1 MVVKPLEHQRTS
13 KGRIVWDLQ
22 KQIFGISKEKQIA
35 CKSGGEILR
44 GKWEQTFDD
53 LYIKEMG
60 KALQKKK
67 LSLRKRM
74 CVEES
79 KRSSYANELT
89 LDMSHMIKR
98 KYLIGHEE
106 AQH

>member
-1 MVVKPLEHQRTS
+1 
-13 KGRIVWDLQ
+13 
-22 KQIFGISKEKQIA
+22 
-35 CKSGGEILR
+35 
-44 GKWEQTFDD
+44 
-53 LYIKEMG
+53 
-60 KALQKKK
+60 
-67 LSLRKRM
+67 M